1 MGKQAGLH
9 FVQPREPVIT
19 FREVKELSQNSVKEI
34 IAKTLNICIASNEV
48 NNLKYFVVLIYEQ
61 H

>member
-1 MGKQAGLH
+1 MGKKTGLH
-9 FVQPREPVIT
+9 FVQPREPVI
-19 FREVKELSQNSVKEI
+19 RLGEVKELSQNSVKAI